1 MTAPRSRRW
10 PKVLGAVVAVLV
22 IAAVVGVL
30 VLDRILLAQV
40 RKQTDQLAR
49 DLGRPVTV
57 EGVKTKLL
65 GGLGVKLTGVGIG
78 PADGEGVPLLEV
90 PRAEVVVDLLRALG
104 SRGQDVVVREAVV
117 E

>member
-1 MTAPRSRRW
+1 MTAPRARRW
-10 PKVLGAVVAVLV
+10 PKILGAVVAVLV

-40 RKQTDQLAR
+40 RKQTDGLSR

-65 GGLGVKLTGVGIG
+65 GGLGVKLTGVGKEHPVMRLVTKIG
-78 PADGEGVPLLEV
+78 VYSGVGMPI
-90 PRAEVVVDLLRALG
+90 A
-104 SRGQDVVVREAVV
+104 
-117 E
+117 